1 VSPVSVTYPNQV
13 AYIGNR
19 PYAEVEVFG
28 PSGGTGVINA
38 LVDTGADYLTLPSS
52 VAAQVVIAVVGQS
65 MRVQTASG
73 TMAGTLVPGVSVSIE
88 GQSVKVDVL
97 FDPSNATPPL
107 LGRSC
112 LLAAM
117 EAGFNTTEWL
127 WR

>member
-1 VSPVSVTYPNQV
+1 VT
-13 AYIGNR
+13 YIGNR

-28 PSGGTGVINA
+28 PAGSTGIFDA

-52 VAAQVVIAVVGQS
+52 VAGQVGITVTGSSIT
-65 MRVQTASG
+65 MKTASG
-73 TMAGTLVPGVSVSIE
+73 TMTGTLVSGVSVKVE
-88 GQSVKVDVL
+88 GQSVTVEVL
-97 FDPSNATPPL
+97 FDPSNTTPPL

-112 LLAAM
+112 LLAAV